1 VADGASTKIEWQLSS
16 LPSRGSEVLDIRL
29 VPREGKPLE
38 LGVNWTV
45 APVGSRAVVEVQE
58 PQLKVEI
65 GGPTE
70 VMYDKAQLFRL
81 TLSNPGTGPAEN
93 VQIELVPPGGGSET
107 ATSHA
112 FGDLAAGETK
122 SVDIELTP
130 REAGKLTMKAL
141 AKAEGGLASE
151 VAKDIF
157 CRKPELE
164 VDWRGPATKYAG
176 TPATYFFRVRN
187 PGTAP
192 ADAVSVKV
200 ELPAGVEFTS
210 ASDGQQFDADHG
222 AVTWRVGNLNPGDDK
237 YMELKCVVN
246 AAGPNR
252 FKINASNAA
261 GDVTSSSIAETTVE
275 ALADLKLTVSDPSGP
290 VAVGSQAL
298 YEIHVENRGADTARD
313 VNIVALFSEGIEPDV
328 SDAYTVSDGRVSF
341 STIKELPAGGDVKLK
356 VRARA
361 LQAGTHVFR
370 AEVLCS
376 ELEIKL
382 AAEETT
388 RFYADEVA
396 QDSEEGTEQTASRD
410 GFDTTVR

>member
-1 VADGASTKIEWQLSS
+1 LEA
-16 LPSRGSEVLDIRL
+16 RGSEVLDLRL
-29 VPREGKPLE
+29 VPKEGKPLE

-45 APVGSRAVVEVQE
+45 APMGSRAVVEVQE
-58 PQLKVEI
+58 PQLKIEI
-65 GGPTE
+65 GGPGE
-70 VMYDKAQLFRL
+70 VMYDKPQMFRL
-81 TLSNPGTGPAEN
+81 TLSNPGTGPAEK
-93 VQIELVPPGGGSET
+93 VKIELIPPGGTDET
-107 ATSHA
+107 ATSHD
-112 FGDLAAGETK
+112 FGDLAAGESR

-130 REAGKLTMKAL
+130 REAGKLMMKAKAL
-141 AKAEGGLASE
+141 AEGGLASD
-151 VAKDIF
+151 VAKEIF

-192 ADAVSVKV
+192 AEHVAVRIK
-200 ELPAGVEFTS
+200 LPQGAEFTGGS
-210 ASDGQQFDADHG
+210 EGQQFNEETG
-222 AVTWRVGNLNPGDDK
+222 EVTWRVGTLNPGDDN

-246 AAGPNR
+246 APGSNQL
-252 FKINASNAA
+252 KISAANAA
-261 GDVTSSSIAETTVE
+261 GDITTSIVAETTVE

-313 VNIVALFSEGIEPDV
+313 VNIVALFSEGIEPDP
-328 SDAYTVSDGRVSF
+328 SDSYTVSDGRVSF
-341 STIKELPAGGDVKLK
+341 STIRELPAGGDVKLR

-376 ELEIKL
+376 ASDIKL

-396 QDSEEGTEQTASRD
+396 QEDDDGAERTAGRD
-410 GFDTTVR
+410 GFESAVR